1 MITNGIDTLLA
12 RIVLKLVLLLATFVR
27 VFRLVFLATLTFK
40 YTRNVSIV
48 PGVPKL
54 DGLSFLGVILLS
66 VRHGTSEVV
75 DRLLHIA
82 TDGISYASVASNV
95 LIFVHDT
102 TMIRQLLAMPEE
114 FVSRLEPSPE
124 TT

>member
-12 RIVLKLVLLLATFVR
+12 RILLELILLLATVVR
-27 VFRLVFLATLTFK
+27 VFPLVFSAILIFK

-54 DGLSFLGVILLS
+54 DGLSFLGFVLLS

-75 DRLLHIA
+75 DRLLRIA
-82 TDGISYASVASNV
+82 TDGISYACVANNV

-114 FVSRLEPSPE
+114 FVSRSEASPE